1 MYQIIICNF
10 ALEKTNT
17 RNTTNDVIKTQRF
30 ENMIPYCGNCLHK
43 TKKDGLAKDEYYC
56 NVVIDTPMKGV
67 VTSDTD
73 GTHCVESGVYKPIRK
88 NNIWRENGER

>member
-1 MYQIIICNF
+1 MRFPFFCSF
-10 ALEKTNT
+10 AYRVIEKIKGIKKEDEMKTLEKT
-17 RNTTNDVIKTQRF
+17 
-30 ENMIPYCGNCLHK
+30 IPYCGNCLHK

-73 GTHCVESGVYKPIRK
+73 GTHCVELGIYRTLKQEI
-88 NNIWRENGER
+88 E